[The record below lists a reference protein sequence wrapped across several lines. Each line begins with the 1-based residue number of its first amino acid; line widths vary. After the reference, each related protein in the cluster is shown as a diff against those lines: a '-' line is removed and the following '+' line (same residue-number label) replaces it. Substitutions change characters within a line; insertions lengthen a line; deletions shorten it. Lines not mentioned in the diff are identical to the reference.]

1 MSIQEQTSEAAI
13 ESTQDQ
19 FQEMMQESLLETPPK
34 ATHELNE
41 ATTDVQLPTQPEF
54 FKCDESANNSVTSL
68 GTTVMSPPCSPP
80 GCVSPRREPEI
91 AASVMD
97 SHPQSDFWNRDET
110 QSQENAPNY
119 ANKNRDQFEAQETME
134 EDEEVDEKENLF
146 MPSST
151 ASSVGVFGAMT
162 EPYLMGAA
170 AMGEFTVKPPLFP
183 EKEEAVEKADEE
195 INEDVED
202 EEEED
207 EDEDEEQRRIG
218 HQPSSMVTDMSS
230 SQPSEEFQVRSS
242 AFGGSSGWLGDDP
255 LSGMDSEDVSS
266 CASSRQQGVS
276 DLSSTQ
282 HTAILEGTQSSD
294 ALVDSSF
301 RGSEGDCNLMGS
313 PNVETLANEE
323 EDDDDDDEDHRV
335 DEMDL
340 SSERAE
346 EHTKAFQQH
355 EHADDE
361 DEDIEMRSEGVT
373 ESCENAEDDDDFNED
388 ERFDEMGRSGPCE
401 ALHTSWGQNQSVN
414 KPWTEPAPL
423 QSVSPHS
430 QVSHHGA
437 LESETL
443 SLAQTHFDSFA
454 PLSHTKEELDHH
466 HLDHLDDKET
476 KSAALEE
483 DRDLLVAPGESE
495 TSTPEDL
502 RDYDSSSG
510 VESRSEKQQ
519 TPIPAS
525 VQPDLEQDLGIHLEK
540 GDGEEEEAETL
551 PADELLGTGPPTAP
565 ASATSSPSTSGDEA
579 SDTEGE
585 MQINYPAA
593 ESKGFGSPVPAPATH
608 DLPALEED
616 EEVGVGGYAA
626 ATATAESEEDGGG
639 ATPQSANSVASYGFD
654 CTTSNSNAHSV
665 AESCGKSPGI
675 FSLENEEQLPEE
687 AKDPS
692 LIKELTLPPL
702 PVAAAQ
708 SAFGDEE
715 LLLLGRHV
723 DLAPLGHGDEIQ
735 PNLAEH
741 HYTPAGKA
749 APTSAEQLAE
759 VKALE
764 PTHHLLAQGAGEG
777 SDSQP
782 PYYSTLCDK
791 TDSFLAGNV

>member
-1 MSIQEQTSEAAI
+1 MFDRQ
-13 ESTQDQ
+13 
-19 FQEMMQESLLETPPK
+19 
-34 ATHELNE
+34 
-41 ATTDVQLPTQPEF
+41 
-54 FKCDESANNSVTSL
+54 
-68 GTTVMSPPCSPP
+68 
-80 GCVSPRREPEI
+80 
-91 AASVMD
+91 
-97 SHPQSDFWNRDET
+97 PQSDSWNSDET
-110 QSQENAPNY
+110 HDQ
-119 ANKNRDQFEAQETME
+119 NKALNDYTEEDKEDYEPQETME
-134 EDEEVDEKENLF
+134 EDEEMEDKENLF
-146 MPSST
+146 MPSS
-151 ASSVGVFGAMT
+151 AVPSVGAFGALA
-162 EPYLMGAA
+162 EPHVLGSPAI
-170 AMGEFTVKPPLFP
+170 GEFTVKAPLSP

-202 EEEED
+202 DDED
-207 EDEDEEQRRIG
+207 EDDDEEQRRLG

-323 EDDDDDDEDHRV
+323 EDDDDDDDDDHRV

-340 SSERAE
+340 SSERAG
-346 EHTKAFQQH
+346 EHTKAFLQH

-373 ESCENAEDDDDFNED
+373 ESCENDDDFNEEERYD
-388 ERFDEMGRSGPCE
+388 ELGRSGPCE
-401 ALHTSWGQNQSVN
+401 ALHTSWGQNQSGSVL
-414 KPWTEPAPL
+414 KPWTEPVPL

-430 QVSHHGA
+430 PVSHHGPP
-437 LESETL
+437 ESETL
-443 SLAQTHFDSFA
+443 SLRQTHFDNFA
-454 PLSHTKEELDHH
+454 PLTHTKEEIDHH
-466 HLDHLDDKET
+466 HLEHLDHKET
-476 KSAALEE
+476 KSAAPEE
-483 DRDLLVAPGESE
+483 DRDLLVAPAESE

-519 TPIPAS
+519 TPIPAP

-585 MQINYPAA
+585 MQVGYPAA
-593 ESKGFGSPVPAPATH
+593 ESKGFGGPVPAPTTC

-616 EEVGVGGYAA
+616 EEVGGDAVAMAA
-626 ATATAESEEDGGG
+626 AESEEDGGG

-692 LIKELTLPPL
+692 LIKELTLLP

-708 SAFGDEE
+708 SAFGDDD

-723 DLAPLGHGDEIQ
+723 DLTPLGHGDEIQ

-741 HYTPAGKA
+741 HYAPAGKA
-749 APTSAEQLAE
+749 APTAAEQSAE

-764 PTHHLLAQGAGEG
+764 PGHHLLAQGAGEG